1 MKSGYVELVVREVL
15 SEKVAFE
22 FIPEG
27 MIPIFQLLSNCFP
40 AVNIFSF

>member
-22 FIPEG
+22 FIPEE
-27 MIPIFQLLSNCFP
+27 IPIFQLLSNCFP